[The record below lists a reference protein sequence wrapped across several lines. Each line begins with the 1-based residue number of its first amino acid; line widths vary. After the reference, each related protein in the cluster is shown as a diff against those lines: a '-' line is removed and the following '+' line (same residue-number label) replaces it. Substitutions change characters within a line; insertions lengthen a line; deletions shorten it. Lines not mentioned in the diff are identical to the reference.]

1 MGDKN
6 NSPKSLA
13 SAFADLE
20 KIAEEFENETIDLE
34 GGITKLEKGLEL
46 AAFLK
51 KRLSEMENKVNKI
64 KEKYQSIDD

>member
-1 MGDKN
+1 MSDKK

-20 KIAEEFENETIDLE
+20 KIAEEFENEAVDLE
-34 GGITKLEKGLEL
+34 EGIVKLEKGLEL

-51 KRLSEMENKVNKI
+51 KRLSKIENKVNNI